1 MQPSD
6 KVSSRPRLYVPEH
19 LLPAYIP
26 TPAEVTVHAHEP
38 VSLSLAVV
46 QPTGGAEIDAD
57 DLAQLYPDAVNV
69 DTPHYGYDVNGSVHF
84 AGDEVYAGTLLR
96 EGGSISLGGG
106 RGFRVLMTEPVQ
118 QGLVTSDTRVVVTNK
133 PSDVSENFDDD
144 RSVGSFAPTHRS
156 LVEEFDADAF
166 LASSLAR
173 SLASLTDDDPP
184 APTHDL
190 DNSSSSSLTNSGSM
204 TPRPGIALRSPS
216 PVAAPDDVLQLESP
230 VDEGMR
236 FVLVS
241 APGRGPE
248 SEEDDNVCYAG
259 VWALG
264 RAGVFEG
271 DWVCLRAVE
280 DGGPGRTRMARVV
293 AWERLDEESS
303 DL

>member
-1 MQPSD
+1 M
-6 KVSSRPRLYVPEH
+6 
-19 LLPAYIP
+19 PAYVP

-38 VSLSLAVV
+38 VTLSLAVV
-46 QPTGGAEIDAD
+46 QPTGGAEVDAD
-57 DLAQLYPDAVNV
+57 DLAQLYPDAAVSDGV
-69 DTPHYGYDVNGSVHF
+69 PQHGYDVNGSVHF
-84 AGDEVYAGTLLR
+84 ADDESRAGTILR

-106 RGFRVLMTEPVQ
+106 RGFRVLMAEPVQ
-118 QGLVTSDTRVVVTNK
+118 QGLVTRETRVVVASK
-133 PSDVSENFDDD
+133 PADAPEDMDDS
-144 RSVGSFAPTHRS
+144 RSAGASSFAPTHRS

-173 SLASLTDDDPP
+173 SLASLTDDDVP
-184 APTHDL
+184 AAPHDL

-204 TPRPGIALRSPS
+204 TPRPGMGVRAPS
-216 PVAAPDDVLQLESP
+216 PVAAPDDVLHLDSP

-236 FVLVS
+236 FVLVP
-241 APGRGPE
+241 AAGRGPE
-248 SEEDDNVCYAG
+248 SEDDESNVCYAG

-280 DGGPGRTRMARVV
+280 EGGPGRTRMARVV
-293 AWERLDEESS
+293 AWERLDEELS